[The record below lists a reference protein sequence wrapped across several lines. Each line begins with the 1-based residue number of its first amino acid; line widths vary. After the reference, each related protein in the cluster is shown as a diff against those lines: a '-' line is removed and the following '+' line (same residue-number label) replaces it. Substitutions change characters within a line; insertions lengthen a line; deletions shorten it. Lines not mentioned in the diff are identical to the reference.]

1 MKKEDLKHKITKD
14 DIEILHDDKYLNL
27 YLMHFD
33 TNPHY
38 LSASRRKVDDLI
50 ALKSDEEYKD
60 IMADAVTCV
69 VVLRVP
75 GEEPKIYFEREFR
88 YPTGRFLLGPPA
100 GLIDPED
107 GADGTDPRIAAAKRE
122 IREET
127 GIIVKDSDTIYVANP
142 FVFSSP
148 GMTDESNAMIC
159 AIIDLPDLSSL
170 NNNNGEGTEIFDN
183 YSLYTKEEAKR
194 MIETGRG
201 DDGLYYTIYTW
212 AALMYFVY
220 ET

>member
-1 MKKEDLKHKITKD
+1 MKKKHKTYTEPPY
-14 DIEILHDDKYLNL
+14 DIDTLHDGKYLNL
-27 YLMHFD
+27 YRLHYE

-38 LSASRRKVDDLI
+38 LVASRRKVNDLI
-50 ALKSDEEYKD
+50 ALKSEEEYRD
-60 IMADAVTCV
+60 TMADAVTCV
-69 VVLRVP
+69 VVIRVP
-75 GEEPKIYFEREFR
+75 GEEPRIYFEREFR

-100 GLIDPED
+100 GLIDPQD

-127 GIIVKDSDTIYVANP
+127 GIVVKDSDTIYVASP

-148 GMTDESNAMIC
+148 GMSDESNAMIC
-159 AIIDLPDLSSL
+159 AIVDLPDLSSL
-170 NNNNGEGTEIFDN
+170 NTEGSEGTEVFGD
-183 YSLYTKEEAKR
+183 YSLYTKAEAKA
-194 MIETGRG
+194 MLESGR
-201 DDGLYYTIYTW
+201 DDEGLYYTIYTW